1 MAGFKEGIAWSLYG
15 LGLLHF
21 KEGDAVTAR
30 SLFEESLALY
40 RALRQRRPYPLFQ
53 LGRVAA
59 RQENL
64 PSAHVFF
71 KESLALFQEL
81 DDRRASATCLEG
93 GASGV
98 AKQGGTVWAAQF
110 WGAAEVRR
118 ETSTPA
124 QPFASFILTD
134 EQADDE
140 RLQT

>member
-21 KEGDAVTAR
+21 KEGDAVTAC

-81 DDRRASATCLEG
+81 DHHRASATCFG
-93 GASGV
+93 GVASVV
-98 AKQGGTVWAAQF
+98 AKQGGTLWAAQL
-110 WGAAEVRR
+110 WGATEALSRTR
-118 ETSTPA
+118 NPA
-124 QPFASFILTD
+124 QTFALSII
-134 EQADDE
+134 
-140 RLQT
+140 